1 MQEIKPNL
9 RQSQGDNVIGFPDVF
24 KGTAANDSVVKPIQ
38 MQKAEE
44 GKPFS
49 GSRSGGGVSNVTPI
63 LSEIQASSELSMEE
77 LAKQTEILERIDDN
91 TDTPVASAGGQTP
104 PTTEAD
110 IRAKLNETQPID
122 EEQGDKIIGSL
133 AELNK
138 NSKKTTSL
146 LAFAGAFAGSQ
157 MDLIKT
163 ALENMWNDMST
174 SQKVLAGIAVGVA
187 ALMMARGLGRLIPKS
202 LTRTPTTRT
211 PTTRT
216 PTPRQGPPSTQP
228 SSTQPKPQT
237 APPRQSPPQTQP
249 KPQTSPTSSTKP
261 PTPTTKPPA
270 PTTKPP
276 TPTGPKTSVAKTIAQ
291 RLPAKIAQIA
301 TTSAASGPAAAV
313 VGTALTVASVYELS
327 ALALREAGYGKH
339 VDAFEGG
346 VVNFLGFDTEE
357 QEEAKDIAKILM
369 NAKKYDALSAQIDAS
384 DMSQEMK
391 IAEKQELREALDN
404 SGDVDWVGDIKER
417 KADRVFSFYEN
428 KYGEVDLDAPPPTA
442 TTPTPNSA
450 TSIEVET
457 TKSNEADMS
466 KMQPLQPPTEPQ
478 PAPQVIVKPT
488 PPPDVNVTATLPRT
502 MVPSEPTSRASQARI
517 PNLAFGF

>member
-1 MQEIKPNL
+1 MQEIIPNL

-24 KGTAANDSVVKPIQ
+24 KGTSANDSVSKPIQ

-44 GKPFS
+44 GKPFG

-63 LSEIQASSELSMEE
+63 LGEIQASSELSMEE

-91 TDTPVASAGGQTP
+91 TDTPVASAGGQTL

-110 IRAKLNETQPID
+110 IRARLNEKQPID

-146 LAFAGAFAGSQ
+146 LAFVGAFAGTQ
-157 MDLIKT
+157 LDVIGK

-174 SQKVLAGIAVGVA
+174 GQKVLAGIAAGVA
-187 ALMMARGLGRLIPKS
+187 ALMVARGIGRLVPRS
-202 LTRTPTTRT
+202 LMPTRTPTTRT
-211 PTTRT
+211 P
-216 PTPRQGPPSTQP
+216 PARQGPPTSQT
-228 SSTQPKPQT
+228 KPQT
-237 APPRQSPPQTQP
+237 APPRQSPPTSQT
-249 KPQTSPTSSTKP
+249 KPQTTTKP
-261 PTPTTKPPA
+261 PTPTTKPPT

-313 VGTALTVASVYELS
+313 TGTILTVASVYELS

-346 VVNFLGFDTEE
+346 VVNLLGFDTEE

-384 DMSQEMK
+384 DMSEEMK
-391 IAEKQELREALDN
+391 IAEKQELRMALDN
-404 SGDVDWVGDIKER
+404 SGDVDWLGDVDAR
-417 KADRVFSFYEN
+417 MADRTFSRYEK

-442 TTPTPNSA
+442 TTPTPNTA
-450 TSIEVET
+450 TNIEVET
-457 TKSNEADMS
+457 TKSQEADMS
-466 KMQPLQPPTEPQ
+466 KMQPLPPPLPQ

-488 PPPDVNVTATLPRT
+488 PPPDVNVTATMPRT
-502 MVPSEPTSRASQARI
+502 MVPTEQTSRASQARI